1 MSSRHWVWLTLSE
14 RGFKETFCYSQE
26 YTRRA
31 AADNVELTM
40 HVDYGMTLLLLLSTV
55 VQTRVGRAYGRV
67 SRRLLRQH
75 LLDVAAKAGVKY
87 MAAAVE
93 DITVAADGKT
103 STISCS
109 GGATLSSRLVTLA
122 SGQAAGRFLQYE
134 AGAPTVA
141 AQTAYGI
148 EAEVEGYND
157 AYDSSSMLFMDY
169 RRHHSGL
176 WDGAARH
183 LEPGVLHYVC

>member
-1 MSSRHWVWLTLSE
+1 MHCRLVTLALGQAAGRFLQYEAGAPTVYCSTNNPSDA
-14 RGFKETFCYSQE
+14 RFAACTRFC
-26 YTRRA
+26 
-31 AADNVELTM
+31 
-40 HVDYGMTLLLLLSTV
+40 
-55 VQTRVGRAYGRV
+55 
-67 SRRLLRQH
+67 
-75 LLDVAAKAGVKY
+75 
-87 MAAAVE
+87 
-93 DITVAADGKT
+93 
-103 STISCS
+103 
-109 GGATLSSRLVTLA
+109 RLVTLA

-148 EAEVEGYND
+148 EADVEGYND

-183 LEPGVLHYVC
+183 LEPGVC